1 MDALTWMASQSVSEL
16 RSALRRAL
24 PRLATASIVLQAKDG
39 QLDPRWYSGTA
50 VIGGAFVAKF
60 AWSPVA
66 AARIHREGQ
75 ILLALTSAAPHLQL
89 PEVVAATGNPV
100 LVVTRIV
107 PGAPLTPSGIAA
119 LDKAGLERVAADRA
133 GFLAG
138 LHDSS
143 VSAKVRRVAP
153 MVVPEPQAETDSL
166 RQRFGRWVSPRQRDT
181 VLGWC
186 DWTDTI
192 LGGPGP
198 PDVLVHG
205 DFHGYN
211 EVWDGAVPALRAVV
225 DFDISGPADPEF
237 DFRYLASQMVEPD
250 LFAATVR
257 RYQRESGRSFD
268 LQRAMAWHI
277 RTVLGDA
284 LWRSEAGVAL
294 PGGGN
299 PSSWVADLE
308 QRMNQAGVGPE
319 AP

>member
-1 MDALTWMASQSVSEL
+1 MEALTWMAGQSVSEL

-24 PRLATASIVLQAKDG
+24 PRLATESIVLHAKDG
-39 QLDPRWYSGTA
+39 QLDPRWHSGSA

-66 AARIHREGQ
+66 ARRIHREGQ
-75 ILLALTSAAPHLQL
+75 ILLALRSAAPHLQL
-89 PEVVAATGNPV
+89 PEVVTATSDPA

-119 LDKAGLERVAADRA
+119 LDRAGLDRVAADRA

-143 VSAKVRRVAP
+143 VLATVRRVAP
-153 MVVPEPQAETDSL
+153 MVVPEPQADTDSL
-166 RQRFGRWVSPRQRDT
+166 RGRFGRWVSAQQTDT

-205 DFHGYN
+205 DLHGQN
-211 EVWDGAVPALRAVV
+211 EVWGCSCVTCGRGLRHLRTGRCGVRLPVPAQPAV
-225 DFDISGPADPEF
+225 
-237 DFRYLASQMVEPD
+237 
-250 LFAATVR
+250 
-257 RYQRESGRSFD
+257 
-268 LQRAMAWHI
+268 
-277 RTVLGDA
+277 
-284 LWRSEAGVAL
+284 
-294 PGGGN
+294 
-299 PSSWVADLE
+299 
-308 QRMNQAGVGPE
+308 
-319 AP
+319 